1 MRTKQHGDEKT
12 ALIFKQKQD
21 FQGSIFMVEG
31 FIADTVQNVPFFNRQ
46 VGSLQNNTSLG
57 ADLLMC

>member
-1 MRTKQHGDEKT
+1 MKKLHSYSNKNK
-12 ALIFKQKQD
+12 IFKGL
-21 FQGSIFMVEG
+21 FFMVEG
-31 FIADTVQNVPFFNRQ
+31 FISETVQNVPFFNRQ

>member
-1 MRTKQHGDEKT
+1 MEMKKLHSYSNKNK
-12 ALIFKQKQD
+12 IFKGL
-21 FQGSIFMVEG
+21 FFMVEG
-31 FIADTVQNVPFFNRQ
+31 FISETVQNVPFFNRQ